1 MTQKTPTTAPALR
14 DIRWPLRITWAGMVA
29 ERVTR
34 GFWPV
39 WTMLSALI
47 AALSFGLQE
56 SLSVEVFWIGLVLSL
71 SVLVGGLAIGIRRF
85 RVPSRQDAMARL
97 DASLPGR
104 PIATLTDQQAVGGKD
119 PASALV
125 WRAHLERMA
134 TRLAGAQPV
143 APDLRLATRD
153 PYALR
158 YAALTALVMALLF
171 GSVWKV
177 GTVATDMPGAGASAA
192 PVGPSWEA
200 WLEPPRYTGKPSLY
214 LNTLED
220 DAVTVP
226 EGTRVTIRLYA
237 PASELSFYESVSGDQ
252 LAESPAASGDAPV
265 RAMDFEAARSGTLTI
280 EGAGG
285 REWLI
290 TVQPDA
296 APAVEFAG
304 TISRQA
310 DGVMSQPFTARDD
323 YAVLRGRAEVRLDAS
338 RLQRRHGLAA
348 EPEPQETLVY
358 DLPLPFAGSRADFTE
373 TLVEDASKHV
383 WSNLPV
389 KIRLF
394 VEDARGQFG
403 QSEQRD
409 IILPGRR
416 FFDPLAAAVAEMRR
430 DLLWSR
436 DNGKRTAQI
445 LRAITHRPEGFI
457 RNERAY
463 LMLRVAMRRLDGG
476 LESGSLD
483 PDLRDEVAEALWEVA
498 ILIEDGGLADAL
510 EKMRQAQER
519 LAEAI
524 RNGASPEEIQKL
536 MDDLKQATNDYI
548 RELAENAQRE
558 GGTDEP
564 DRRAENGQTMT
575 GDQLQQ
581 MMDEIQRLMEEGRM
595 AEAQELLDQLSRMME
610 NLRVTQGEGGSG
622 EQSPGGQAMRDLQQ
636 TLRGQQQLSDEAF
649 RRLQQGGRGGSEQQ
663 EGEPGQPGGSGD
675 GSGLSQNQPGEGEA
689 QDGIGQ
695 GNGDQPSLAERQ
707 QALRDQLAQQEGRL
721 PDTGGG
727 DLDEAARQALRDA
740 GRAMQD
746 AEGAL
751 RDGDMAT
758 ALDRQAEAIRNLREG
773 LRNLGEA
780 LAQNRQDQPGN
791 QGQAQA
797 DGTREVPRDPLGR
810 TAGNL
815 GGIDSDRNML
825 QGRDVY
831 RRAID
836 LLDELRRRSNDRTRP
851 QLELDYLRRL
861 LDRF

>member
-1 MTQKTPTTAPALR
+1 MR
-14 DIRWPLRITWAGMVA
+14 DIRWPLRITRAGMAA
-29 ERVTR
+29 ERITR

-39 WTMLSALI
+39 WTILSSLI
-47 AALSFGLQE
+47 AALAFGLQDR
-56 SLSVEVFWIGLVLSL
+56 LSVEVFWIGLVLCLLLLGTSL
-71 SVLVGGLAIGIRRF
+71 WRGARQF
-85 RVPSRQDAMARL
+85 HWPSRDEAAARL
-97 DASLPGR
+97 DATLPGR
-104 PIATLTDQQAVGGKD
+104 PIATLTDHQAVGGQD
-119 PASALV
+119 PESAKV
-125 WRAHLERMA
+125 WRAHLDRMA
-134 TRLAGAQPV
+134 ARLSVARPV
-143 APDLRLATRD
+143 APDLRIARRD

-171 GSVWKV
+171 GSIWKV
-177 GTVATDMPGAGASAA
+177 GSVATGTPGPAGASIPA
-192 PVGPSWEA
+192 GPSWEA

-214 LNTLED
+214 LNTIETEG
-220 DAVTVP
+220 VIVP
-226 EGTRVTIRLYA
+226 EGTRVTVRLYA
-237 PASELSFYESVSGDQ
+237 PVSELSLFESVSGRD
-252 LAESPAASGDAPV
+252 AAGETPDDNTAAIPV
-265 RAMDFEAARSGTLTI
+265 RAYDFEAARSGTLTI
-280 EGAGG
+280 SGDGG
-285 REWLI
+285 REWQL
-290 TVQPDA
+290 TVSPDMPPSVA
-296 APAVEFAG
+296 FAG
-304 TISRQA
+304 AINRQA

-323 YAVLRGRAEVRLDAS
+323 YAVLRGRAEFTLDTDRLN
-338 RLQRRHGLAA
+338 RRHGLAA
-348 EPEPQETLVY
+348 DPESQETLVY

-389 KIRLF
+389 RMRLF
-394 VEDARGQFG
+394 VEDSRGQFG
-403 QSEQRD
+403 QSDLRE
-409 IILPGRR
+409 ILLPGRR

-430 DLLWSR
+430 DILWSR
-436 DNGKRTAQI
+436 ENGRRSAQI

-476 LESGSLD
+476 LAQGLLT
-483 PDLRDEVAEALWEVA
+483 PTMRDEIAEALWEVA
-498 ILIEDGGLADAL
+498 ILIEDGGLSDAL

-519 LAEAI
+519 LSEAI
-524 RNGASPEEIQKL
+524 RNGASPDEIQKL

-548 RELAENAQRE
+548 RELAENAQRQDN
-558 GGTDEP
+558 TDEP

-610 NLRVTQGEGGSG
+610 NMQVTQGEGGEG
-622 EQSPGGQAMRDLQQ
+622 EQSPGGQSMRDLQQ

-649 RRLQQGGRGGSEQQ
+649 RRLQQGGRGGDQQ
-663 EGEPGQPGGSGD
+663 QARPGQPGGEGEGTAEQTDPRDGTGD
-675 GSGLSQNQPGEGEA
+675 GDPR
-689 QDGIGQ
+689 
-695 GNGDQPSLAERQ
+695 SLAERQ
-707 QALRDQLAQQEGRL
+707 RALRDQLAEQQGRL

-740 GRAMQD
+740 GRAMED

-751 RDGDMAT
+751 RDGDMAG

-773 LRNLGEA
+773 LRSLGEA
-780 LAQNRQDQPGN
+780 LAQNRPDQPGN

-797 DGTREVPRDPLGR
+797 DGAREVPRDPLGR
-810 TAGNL
+810 TAGSI
-815 GGIDSDRNML
+815 GGIDSGQNML
-825 QGRDVY
+825 QDKDVY